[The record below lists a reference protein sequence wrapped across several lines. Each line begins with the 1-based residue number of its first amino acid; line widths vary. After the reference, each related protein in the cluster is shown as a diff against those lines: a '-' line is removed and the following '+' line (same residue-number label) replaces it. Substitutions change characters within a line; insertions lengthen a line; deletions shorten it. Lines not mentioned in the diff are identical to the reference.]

1 MVQELL
7 FQVVFLEYQVVVNTL
22 EVVVAVETIQEV
34 VVEYLE
40 HPFQELVQH
49 HSLVVVMVE
58 SEVVLVVLA
67 LLLIEVV
74 AVVEDIMV
82 DLVDLVDQV

>member
-1 MVQELL
+1 MVQELP

-34 VVEYLE
+34 EVEYLE
-40 HPFQELVQH
+40 HLLQELVQH

-74 AVVEDIMV
+74 AVVEDLVV
-82 DLVDLVDQV
+82 DLVDLVELV